1 MNLELKL
8 AYDEKDEIKKLFTE
22 YTNMLVETNPQMA
35 IYLEIQNYD
44 DELLHLEKKYGIP
57 DGRLYIA
64 YIDEKPAGCVALR
77 KLDDTKCEL
86 KRLFVIPEFRGQ
98 NLGHILIK
106 QIIDDAKSIGYE
118 SLFLDTLPFLKSA
131 IHLYK
136 SFGFKETEPYNNSPV
151 DTTIFMK
158 LKLK

>member
-1 MNLELKL
+1 MFLELKL
-8 AYDEKDEIKKLFTE
+8 AYDKKDEIKKLFSE
-22 YTNMLVETNPQMA
+22 YTNMLIETNPQIA

-44 DELLHLEKKYGIP
+44 DELLDLEKKYGLP
-57 DGRLYIA
+57 NGRLYIA
-64 YIDEKPAGCVALR
+64 YIDQKPAGCVALR
-77 KLDDTKCEL
+77 KLDDKNCEL
-86 KRLFVIPEFRGQ
+86 KRLFVRPEFRGQ

-106 QIIDDAKSIGYE
+106 QIIDDAKAIGYE

-136 SFGFKETEPYNNSPV
+136 TFEFNETEPYNNSPV

-158 LKLK
+158 LDLK

>member
-22 YTNMLVETNPQMA
+22 YTNMLIETNQQMA

-86 KRLFVIPEFRGQ
+86 KRLFVRPEFRGQ

>member
-22 YTNMLVETNPQMA
+22 YTNMLIETNPQMA

-86 KRLFVIPEFRGQ
+86 KRLFVRPEFRGQ
-98 NLGHILIK
+98 NLGHVLIK

>member
-22 YTNMLVETNPQMA
+22 YTNMLIETNPQMA

-86 KRLFVIPEFRGQ
+86 KRLFVRPEFRGQ

>member
-8 AYDEKDEIKKLFTE
+8 AYEEKDEIKKLFTE
-22 YTNMLVETNPQMA
+22 YTNMLIETNPQMA

-86 KRLFVIPEFRGQ
+86 KRLFVRPEFRGQ

>member
-22 YTNMLVETNPQMA
+22 YTNMLIETNPQMA

-136 SFGFKETEPYNNSPV
+136 SFYHLYLHQHLL
-151 DTTIFMK
+151 IFY
-158 LKLK
+158 LYVL

>member
-22 YTNMLVETNPQMA
+22 YTNMLIETNPQMA

-44 DELLHLEKKYGIP
+44 DELLHLEKKYGMP

-77 KLDDTKCEL
+77 KLDDKNCEL
-86 KRLFVIPEFRGQ
+86 KRLFVRPEFRGQ

-136 SFGFKETEPYNNSPV
+136 TFGFNETEPYNNSPV

-158 LKLK
+158 LDLK

>member
-22 YTNMLVETNPQMA
+22 YTNMLIETNQQMA

-86 KRLFVIPEFRGQ
+86 KRLFVRPEFRGQ
-98 NLGHILIK
+98 NLGHVLIK

>member
-1 MNLELKL
+1 MFLELKL
-8 AYDEKDEIKKLFTE
+8 AYDKKDEIKILFSE
-22 YTNMLVETNPQMA
+22 YTNMLIETNPQIA

-44 DELLHLEKKYGIP
+44 DELLDLEKKYGLP

-77 KLDDTKCEL
+77 KLDDTNCEL
-86 KRLFVIPEFRGQ
+86 KRLFVRPKFRGQ

-106 QIIDDAKSIGYE
+106 QIIDDAKAVGYE

-131 IHLYK
+131 IYLYK
-136 SFGFKETEPYNNSPV
+136 KFGFTETEPYNNSPV

-158 LKLK
+158 LDLK

>member
-22 YTNMLVETNPQMA
+22 YTNMLIETNPQMA

>member
-8 AYDEKDEIKKLFTE
+8 SYDEKDEIKKLFTE

-86 KRLFVIPEFRGQ
+86 KRLFVRPEFRGQ

>member
-86 KRLFVIPEFRGQ
+86 KRLFVRPEFRGQ

>member
-22 YTNMLVETNPQMA
+22 YTNMLIETNPQMA

-86 KRLFVIPEFRGQ
+86 KRLFVRPEFRGQ

-118 SLFLDTLPFLKSA
+118 SLFLDTLPFLKIA

>member
-1 MNLELKL
+1 MFLELKL
-8 AYDEKDEIKKLFTE
+8 AYDKKDEIKILFSE
-22 YTNMLVETNPQMA
+22 YTNMLIETNPQIA

-44 DELLHLEKKYGIP
+44 DELLDLEKKYGLP

-77 KLDDTKCEL
+77 KLDDTNCEL
-86 KRLFVIPEFRGQ
+86 KRLFVRPEFRGQ

-106 QIIDDAKSIGYE
+106 QIIDDAKAVGYKN
-118 SLFLDTLPFLKSA
+118 LFLDTLPFLKSA
-131 IHLYK
+131 IYLYK
-136 SFGFKETEPYNNSPV
+136 KFGFTETEPYNNSPV

-158 LKLK
+158 LDLK

>member
-22 YTNMLVETNPQMA
+22 YTNMLIETNPQMA

-86 KRLFVIPEFRGQ
+86 KRLFVRPEFRGQ

-136 SFGFKETEPYNNSPV
+136 SFGFKDTEPYNNSPV